1 MSENASL
8 DSLAL
13 RVTALEAEN
22 RDLRRKVEDL
32 RRVRSAMWRRAID
45 NRQPTTKENA

>member
-8 DSLAL
+8 DALAL
-13 RVTALEAEN
+13 RIAALEAEN
-22 RDLRRKVEDL
+22 RDL

-45 NRQPTTKENA
+45 NRQPTTEENA